1 MDTQL
6 DPAAGGAT
14 RPVKAP
20 PCGVVI
26 FGAGGDVTK
35 RLLMPAL
42 YTLARGGR
50 LSNKFAL
57 IGIDRSE
64 KSHED
69 FREELADGVRR
80 FVSDTAEASVAEP
93 FDAKTWDFLAA
104 RMIHVDGNVL
114 QPELYGRLAEALK
127 TIETEHGTGGNV
139 IFYLAVASSLFGP
152 VIDGLAASGLMEEQN
167 RRWRRVLIA

>member
-20 PCGVVI
+20 PCAVVI
-26 FGAGGDVTK
+26 FGASGDLTK

-42 YTLARGGR
+42 YNLARAGR

-80 FVSDTAEASVAEP
+80 FVSDTAEASVADP
-93 FDAKTWDFLAA
+93 FVAKTWDFPSA
-104 RMIHVDGNVL
+104 RIFHLDGTL
-114 QPELYGRLAEALK
+114 L
-127 TIETEHGTGGNV
+127 
-139 IFYLAVASSLFGP
+139 
-152 VIDGLAASGLMEEQN
+152 
-167 RRWRRVLIA
+167 

>member
-20 PCGVVI
+20 RGAVVI
-26 FGAGGDVTK
+26 FGASGDLTK

-42 YTLARGGR
+42 YNLARAGR

-69 FREELADGVRR
+69 FRKELADGVRR

-93 FDAKTWDFLAA
+93 FDAETWDFLAG
-104 RMIHVDGNVL
+104 RMTHVDGNVTD
-114 QPELYGRLAEALK
+114 PELYRRLGQALEALQR
-127 TIETEHGTGGNV
+127 EHGTARTV
-139 IFYLAVASSLFGP
+139 DVYSAVASSL
-152 VIDGLAASGLMEEQN
+152 V
-167 RRWRRVLIA
+167 